1 MLFWVVLACGI
12 ASITVALLAPLL
24 LTVGRWQLLHPR
36 TALSVWFGAFFIGIA
51 LALAGLIIGVAGAVA
66 ASHTPTGSETLLM
79 TILGWAGL
87 GAFGAIAAFVAVSAE
102 PVLSSETGA
111 LHSLAPIAISRE
123 QRRGFTLVRFESD
136 QPIAFAAPGRPPEI
150 LLSTGME
157 SLLPSAQLQAV
168 LAHEYAHLR
177 QHHAWATRIARI
189 NALCLPRTHSA
200 RALRRATTL
209 LVELAADDQAARL
222 AGPAHLANALSTL
235 AAASNDAGLELRAE
249 RLVDKRWPGA
259 VKRRRPPAA
268 FARDSSS

>member
-36 TALSVWFGAFFIGIA
+36 TALSVWFGAFFIGIG

-66 ASHTPTGSETLLM
+66 ASHTPLGSETLLM

-136 QPIAFAAPGRPPEI
+136 QPIAFAGTLDDDDVALLTSAFGRK
-150 LLSTGME
+150 S
-157 SLLPSAQLQAV
+157 S
-168 LAHEYAHLR
+168 
-177 QHHAWATRIARI
+177 
-189 NALCLPRTHSA
+189 
-200 RALRRATTL
+200 
-209 LVELAADDQAARL
+209 
-222 AGPAHLANALSTL
+222 
-235 AAASNDAGLELRAE
+235 
-249 RLVDKRWPGA
+249 KR
-259 VKRRRPPAA
+259 
-268 FARDSSS
+268 